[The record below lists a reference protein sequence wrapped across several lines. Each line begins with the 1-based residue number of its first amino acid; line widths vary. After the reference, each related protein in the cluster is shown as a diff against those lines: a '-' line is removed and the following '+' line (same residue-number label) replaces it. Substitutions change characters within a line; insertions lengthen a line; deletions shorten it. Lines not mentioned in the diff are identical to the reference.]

1 MGVAASPDALQE
13 RVRAEV
19 PALVVLA
26 FDDMQGDTFALCRRI
41 RALGDVPIV
50 VATDLRNG
58 SAVASA
64 FAAGASDVTSLASS
78 WQLLGYRAGALVRA
92 GHAQAELRASREA
105 LEQLQRIA
113 SVGSWSLDSD
123 THEMRWSSGVFDLL
137 GLAPGE
143 VKTDF
148 ESFAL
153 CIHPDDR
160 EPTRDLIEG
169 AIREQRRFDAALRVV
184 LTSGAVRHIQ
194 LRGEPSTDGHSL
206 RGTLQDITE
215 QRRAQDKIRTLAQY
229 DSLTGLVN
237 RRRFMERLQKVLST
251 ARRERHR
258 TALLYM
264 DLDQFKRINDTLG
277 HTTGDELLQGV
288 AELLFDRVRSTDLV
302 GRPWSDRSS
311 EVSRLGGDEFA
322 VLLTELDSRDDA
334 GLVATRILDA
344 LPTPI
349 RVAGHEISTTASIGI
364 AVFPDDGDDVET
376 LVKHADRAMYH
387 AKESGRNNFQFFEE
401 SMNAGA
407 MRRLTLESHLRNALE
422 ADQMRLVYQ
431 PLIDATSGETLGV
444 EALARWTDPELG
456 AVSPREFIPLAEE
469 TGLIVALGDWVLRE
483 ACAQTEAWRE
493 AGHGPLR
500 MSVNVS
506 TRQFGDR
513 DLIAR
518 VANALRETKLDPS
531 LLELEITE
539 SVLLQDDEGTA
550 RVLRDLRAMGL
561 RVALD
566 DFGTG
571 YSSLSYLARFPLDT
585 LKLDRALVR
594 DLPTSPSARGIATA
608 VISMAHALDLRV
620 VAEGVDDQEQAVF
633 LREHGCDEIQGF
645 LVCPPVEPD
654 ELVAF
659 LGTSR

>member
-1 MGVAASPDALQE
+1 M
-13 RVRAEV
+13 VRADRTRED
-19 PALVVLA
+19 
-26 FDDMQGDTFALCRRI
+26 F
-41 RALGDVPIV
+41 
-50 VATDLRNG
+50 
-58 SAVASA
+58 
-64 FAAGASDVTSLASS
+64 
-78 WQLLGYRAGALVRA
+78 
-92 GHAQAELRASREA
+92 RASRES

-113 SVGSWSLDSD
+113 SVGSWTLDSAS
-123 THEMRWSSGVFDLL
+123 HEMQWSGGVYDVLSL
-137 GLAPGE
+137 VRGE

-148 ESFAL
+148 ESFSL

-160 EPTRDLIEG
+160 ESARGLIEA
-169 AIREQRRFDAALRVV
+169 AIEDRQRFDAGLRVV
-184 LTSGAVRHIQ
+184 ISSGAVRHIQ
-194 LRGEPSTDGHSL
+194 LRGEPSADGEKL
-206 RGTLQDITE
+206 QGTLQDVTE
-215 QRRAQDKIRTLAQY
+215 QRRAQEKIRALAQY

-237 RRRFMERLQKVLST
+237 RRRFMEQLQRALAS
-251 ARRERHR
+251 ARKRSERM
-258 TALLYM
+258 ALLYL

-288 AELLFDRVRSTDLV
+288 AEILFDRVRSTDLV
-302 GRPWSDRSS
+302 GRPWADRDS

-322 VLLTELDSRDDA
+322 VLLTELGSRDDA
-334 GLVATRILDA
+334 GLVASRILDA

-349 RVAGHEISTTASIGI
+349 RVADHEISTTASIGI
-364 AVFPDDGDDVET
+364 ALYPDDGDDVET

-387 AKESGRNNFQFFEE
+387 AKETGRNNFQFFNE

-407 MRRLTLESHLRNALE
+407 MRRLTLETHLHSALE

-431 PLIDATSGETLGV
+431 PRIDATSGRTLGV
-444 EALARWTDPELG
+444 EALSRWTHPELG
-456 AVSPREFIPLAEE
+456 AVPPREFIPLAEE
-469 TGLIVALGDWVLRE
+469 TGLIVPLGEWVLRE
-483 ACAQTEAWRE
+483 ACAQTRAWHQ
-493 AGHGPLR
+493 AGHGELC

-506 TRQFGDR
+506 TRQFGYH
-513 DLIAR
+513 DLIAS
-518 VANALRETKLDPS
+518 VTDALRGADLDPS
-531 LLELEITE
+531 QLELEITE
-539 SVLLQDDEGTA
+539 SVLLQDDEATA
-550 RVLRDLRAMGL
+550 RILRDLRAMGI

-594 DLPTSPSARGIATA
+594 DLTTSPSARGVATA

-620 VAEGVDDQEQAVF
+620 VAEGVDDPEQAAF

-659 LGTSR
+659 LATSR